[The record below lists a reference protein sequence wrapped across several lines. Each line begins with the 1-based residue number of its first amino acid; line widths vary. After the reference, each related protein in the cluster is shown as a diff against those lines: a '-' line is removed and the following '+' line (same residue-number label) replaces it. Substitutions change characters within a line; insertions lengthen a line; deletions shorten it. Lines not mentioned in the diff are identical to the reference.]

1 MSAKK
6 IAAQRMRPIWSCQCK
21 RTGECIFVPSFYW
34 TTVLSKFELL
44 AWANEEPQGALQ
56 AHQKPPKGW
65 SWTSLERRCTFLP
78 CNASWPIYPEPFFLS
93 HQAWAIF
100 PDLFILRHLS
110 WAIFP
115 ESSFMKYISWAVY
128 PELMSYLS
136 LLSFLRY
143 LSFAIYSILVTH
155 QNHSTMA
162 FYTPIQSSLA
172 RVLNFC
178 FKGGAFP
185 ASTDTLSSQHLY
197 LESQSF

>member
-1 MSAKK
+1 MQKNRRMHFCPELLMDNSFEQIWVASLGKWGTARCVASSPE
-6 IAAQRMRPIWSCQCK
+6 AAQ
-21 RTGECIFVPSFYW
+21 GL
-34 TTVLSKFELL
+34 VLNQFGKELHIL
-44 AWANEEPQGALQ
+44 AMQ
-56 AHQKPPKGW
+56 
-65 SWTSLERRCTFLP
+65 R
-78 CNASWPIYPEPFFLS
+78 
-93 HQAWAIF
+93 
-100 PDLFILRHLS
+100 ILTHLS

-115 ESSFMKYISWAVY
+115 ESPSLSYLSWSIY
-128 PELMSYLS
+128 PETSLMSYLS
-136 LLSFLRY
+136 WVIFHEVYFLSSWAIFPYY

-185 ASTDTLSSQHLY
+185 ASSDTLSSQHLY